1 MSTSSSNTCSTC
13 QKPSGDKKCT
23 ACKCTYYCSPEC
35 QKTDWVLHKT
45 RCQFLQNHPPGAEPQ
60 AISCVK
66 IHSPH
71 TRYEAVEISSDHA
84 VFNTKPLP
92 ITAKCG
98 YPLVMFREVE
108 GLQRGPGTDNQH
120 ATWLNI
126 NPKSGF
132 APPDWQG
139 GIGTVVVAA
148 ADGKLLS
155 VPVLAAITDYVSEI
169 LDAFGDGTVP
179 TARYSKSRLDS
190 FIARHMGM
198 QAAYQRGTTS

>member
-1 MSTSSSNTCSTC
+1 MGGRLHRTSSSISEAYRLWVFRQLFPPFFPANNFRGDFSSYEVALSVRCKSPLSSANPASSIRREQSTATMSTSSSNTCSTC

-108 GLQRGPGTDNQH
+108 GLQRGPGTDNQ
-120 ATWLNI
+120 
-126 NPKSGF
+126 
-132 APPDWQG
+132 
-139 GIGTVVVAA
+139 VRV
-148 ADGKLLS
+148 
-155 VPVLAAITDYVSEI
+155 
-169 LDAFGDGTVP
+169 
-179 TARYSKSRLDS
+179 LDS
-190 FIARHMGM
+190 WGLLICICNE
-198 QAAYQRGTTS
+198 Y